1 MKNDNIEKRVFEIR
15 MEAGESETESR
26 TIAGYA
32 AVFDSD
38 SQDLGGF
45 TERIAPGAF
54 ANALNIS
61 DVRALFNHDPNH
73 ILARN
78 TSGTLRLVEDATG
91 LRYEFDAPNTTLG
104 NDLLE
109 MIKRGDVNQSSFG
122 FTVQDDEWEERDGKV
137 YRTIK
142 QVKRLYDVS
151 PVTYPAYPD
160 ASVGVRSMR
169 EKMVKKEETPNE
181 DLDNKLRELLNEA
194 ALLSMS

>member
-1 MKNDNIEKRVFEIR
+1 MKENNIEKRVFEIR
-15 MEAGESETESR
+15 MDGETESR
-26 TIAGYA
+26 TVAGYA
-32 AVFDSD
+32 AVFNKD

-45 TERIAPGAF
+45 TERIASGAF
-54 ANALNIS
+54 AAALKVS

-78 TSGTLRLVEDATG
+78 TSGTLRLLEDENG

-109 MIKRGDVNQSSFG
+109 MIRRGDVNQSSFG
-122 FTVQDDEWEERDGKV
+122 FTVEDDSWEERDGKV

-160 ASVGVRSMR
+160 ATVAVRSMQ
-169 EKMVKKEETPNE
+169 ESMKKEEETPE
-181 DLDNKLRELLNEA
+181 DNLGELRDIIAKA
-194 ALLSMS
+194 ALGI

>member
-1 MKNDNIEKRVFEIR
+1 MKENNIEKRVFEIR
-15 MEAGESETESR
+15 MDGETESR
-26 TIAGYA
+26 TVAGYA
-32 AVFDSD
+32 AVFNKD

-45 TERIAPGAF
+45 TERIASGAF
-54 ANALNIS
+54 AAALKVS

-78 TSGTLRLVEDATG
+78 TSGTLRLLEDENG

-109 MIKRGDVNQSSFG
+109 MIRRGDVNQSSFG
-122 FTVQDDEWEERDGKV
+122 FTVEKDSWEERDGKV

-160 ASVGVRSMR
+160 ATVAVRSMQ
-169 EKMVKKEETPNE
+169 ESMKKEEETPE
-181 DLDNKLRELLNEA
+181 DNLGELRDIIAKA
-194 ALLSMS
+194 ALGI